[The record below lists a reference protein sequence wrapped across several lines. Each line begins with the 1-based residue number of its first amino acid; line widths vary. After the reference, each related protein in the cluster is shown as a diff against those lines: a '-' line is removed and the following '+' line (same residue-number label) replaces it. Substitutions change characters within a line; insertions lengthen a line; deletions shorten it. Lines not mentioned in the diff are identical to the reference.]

1 MMLEGCERQCGLWF
15 ESHKMGKKRLNQDQA
30 DCLLKMVFVIWYVL
44 VKHLFAICFGVDRCV
59 AGNML

>member
-1 MMLEGCERQCGLWF
+1 MRDSVACGLNLTRW
-15 ESHKMGKKRLNQDQA
+15 KKKKTKSRPDS
-30 DCLLKMVFVIWYVL
+30 LLKMVFVIWYVL